1 MASRLDPRSIQNF
14 QKPDLDQLELQARES
29 GAYMIKVIDCRFRT
43 IVYYIDPATDDP
55 DLFALFD
62 QLHLEFPD
70 HDATLFIAVFRK
82 EADQDG
88 NPTSTQ

>member
-1 MASRLDPRSIQNF
+1 MASRLDPRSIQKS
-14 QKPDLDQLELQARES
+14 QKPALDQLELQARES

-43 IVYYIDPATDDP
+43 IVYYVDPATDDP
-55 DLFALFD
+55 DLFTLFD
-62 QLHLEFPD
+62 ELHLEFPD

-88 NPTSTQ
+88 DPTPTQ